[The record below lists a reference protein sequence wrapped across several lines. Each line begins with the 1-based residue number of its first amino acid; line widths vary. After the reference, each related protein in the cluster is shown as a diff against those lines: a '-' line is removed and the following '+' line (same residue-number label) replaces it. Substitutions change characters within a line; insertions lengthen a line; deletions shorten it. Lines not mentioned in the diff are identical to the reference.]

1 MKRSRNVFTREFK
14 QECVNLVPEQGYD
27 LAKAASAMS
36 VGKPSLQKWISQ
48 YRKERQGITPKAS
61 AITPEQL
68 RIQSL
73 EAENRQLKK
82 DNDLLKKSSA
92 FFAIEMQSA
101 KK

>member
-1 MKRSRNVFTREFK
+1 MDQPVSQR
-14 QECVNLVPEQGYD
+14 
-27 LAKAASAMS
+27 AARHY
-36 VGKPSLQKWISQ
+36 P
-48 YRKERQGITPKAS
+48 YKAS

-82 DNDLLKKSSA
+82 DNDLLKKASA

>member
-14 QECVNLVPEQGYD
+14 QECIKLVLEQGYD
-27 LAKAASAMS
+27 VAQAASAMN
-36 VGKPSLQKWISQ
+36 VGKSSLQKWISQ
-48 YRKERQGITPKAS
+48 YRQERQGITPKSS

-82 DNDLLKKSSA
+82 DNDLLKKASA
-92 FFAIEMQSA
+92 FFAIEMQST
-101 KK
+101 KR